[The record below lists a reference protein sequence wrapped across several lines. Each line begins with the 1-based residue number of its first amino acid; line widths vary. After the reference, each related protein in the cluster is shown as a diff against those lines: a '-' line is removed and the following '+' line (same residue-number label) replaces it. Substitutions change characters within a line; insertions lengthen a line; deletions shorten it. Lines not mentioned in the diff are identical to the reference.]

1 MRVIDLFFSPSRPQ
15 RSSKQKALNQV
26 KAWCGDISDADEES
40 GKRKFSDDD
49 SDSDSF
55 EKKMRTEE
63 ETDSED
69 DKPMVTIKKVQKTN
83 SVNGVGK
90 RPPPIGKILIPDS
103 KGIVRINQKQ
113 ASELS
118 SGVYIMSKTAGII
131 KLDSN
136 TSKFAT
142 SGGQAIVK
150 VEPRI
155 GQTQIKVVKRDPST
169 NTVKLTPKPKIT
181 IKAVPKTKKDTP
193 EKKIL
198 TPQVEK
204 KDVFST
210 PDKDED
216 ESDDGIP
223 DLEFPTDLP
232 LPEPDSPPGEFIL
245 DPETGKI
252 AGQEYPEP
260 TETETIQEVENVEKS
275 KENAKEE
282 TAEKPAE
289 GGLENL
295 VKLAAA
301 DILDEMKSEQ
311 SEEKAI
317 EEKPKPIIKA
327 TANVNAS
334 SSILQRKLLST
345 PRQTATPTTTT
356 TATIRKV
363 TPGVSPLKKNTPI
376 ISPVRSRTMT
386 AKPKQ
391 YAPANTPT
399 ISRVRQSY
407 SNKNMNVHKKIGQTT
422 IYRTVQKSPKTN
434 TNRQIIHPQ
443 TIMQQ
448 QQQQKQQQQQQQ
460 AQKQQQQQQQQQEEQ
475 EQPSVVL
482 TTQTEAEQVTMSAQ
496 SVINMPLLSTEE
508 TANTVTQ
515 AAAEEPTVATL
526 SVPEGLTDL
535 ATLAELNEAET
546 PLIITGEDGTIY
558 QVAGQN
564 EQGQTILI
572 SQGADGQSQCL
583 VVATESLQMEENQV
597 VQMSE
602 GVTELH
608 EPMVAEE
615 PETET
620 ATGDSEES
628 MVAQLISADPP
639 SPGWLNINCGHL

>member
-1 MRVIDLFFSPSRPQ
+1 M
-15 RSSKQKALNQV
+15 

-40 GKRKFSDDD
+40 GKRKLSDDD

-63 ETDSED
+63 ESDSED
-69 DKPMVTIKKVQKTN
+69 EKPMVTIKKVQKTN
-83 SVNGVGK
+83 SMNGVGK

-155 GQTQIKVVKRDPST
+155 GQTQIKVVKRDPSA

-181 IKAVPKTKKDTP
+181 LKAITKTKKDTP
-193 EKKIL
+193 DKKPI

-204 KDVFST
+204 KENIFTT

-252 AGQEYPEP
+252 AGQEYPEQS
-260 TETETIQEVENVEKS
+260 ESKVEEIEKGEEKGKEEKS
-275 KENAKEE
+275 VV
-282 TAEKPAE
+282 E

-301 DILDEMKSEQ
+301 DILDEIKDEMKTDQ
-311 SEEKAI
+311 SEEKVI
-317 EEKPKPIIKA
+317 EEKPK
-327 TANVNAS
+327 TALKPS

-345 PRQTATPTTTT
+345 PKQTGTTTT
-356 TATIRKV
+356 TTIRKV
-363 TPGVSPLKKNTPI
+363 APSSVSPLKKSTTI
-376 ISPVRSRTMT
+376 ISPVRSRMVT

-399 ISRVRQSY
+399 ISRVRQPY

-448 QQQQKQQQQQQQ
+448 QQ
-460 AQKQQQQQQQQQEEQ
+460 AQKQQQEQ
-475 EQPSVVL
+475 EPATAQPEPEPA
-482 TTQTEAEQVTMSAQ
+482 TTTAQ
-496 SVINMPLLSTEE
+496 PVINMPLLSTEE
-508 TANTVTQ
+508 Q
-515 AAAEEPTVATL
+515 AAAAANAQTPTEEPTTAATL
-526 SVPEGLTDL
+526 SVPEPLTDL
-535 ATLAELNEAET
+535 STLTELNETET

-583 VVATESLQMEENQV
+583 VVATESLQVEENQV
-597 VQMSE
+597 VQMND

-608 EPMVAEE
+608 EPVVAEE
-615 PETET
+615 PEAGT
-620 ATGDSEES
+620 ADSEES

-639 SPGWLNINCGHL
+639 SPGLLKIIC